1 MLFLKRLKKSFL
13 SLMLVNVA
21 LMGVVGSTA
30 AESSA
35 AGAENTTE
43 DPIFSF
49 MSISDTHSDTGKTV
63 KAVTDAVNN
72 NASAI
77 VLSGDITNLGD
88 SGEYDAIINAV
99 NSVKDHPPVY
109 YGMGNHEYDWQ
120 SDFNVAKNRFI
131 QKAGIPENKV
141 YYHREIQGYDFIF
154 LGKDEK
160 PANTAYMSDE
170 QLAWLESTLAANAV
184 PDKPIFVFM
193 HEPIY
198 QTVSK
203 SYASDNYA
211 YNTSPQ
217 EQKLKHILEKYP
229 QAILTT
235 GHLHDDIKIP
245 GNMYT
250 EKFSALRDGAVLNS
264 QAMIFDVYKDKVHLK
279 GRDVNTQKTVWE
291 GTISLHP
298 NTTGMYEA
306 EESVFAYATAGDD
319 ILSGGKYVNMNHGSA
334 YIESLTVDGGASGG
348 NKILK
353 IRYATDAANATK
365 GLYVNGAKVQTLSFP
380 TTGSMSS
387 YNDLAVP
394 VELNPGPNNK
404 IVIKSDSNATGVN
417 IDKFQI
423 MDSADPRWMWGFNG
437 NGKDSIKYG
446 FNATLHGSAA
456 YDKTDKMEGSASLSL
471 NGADDDYAGANLVS
485 KKTDNVTLT
494 AWVKWNGATSGSQ
507 QILSN
512 GDGLSNGY
520 SIVLDHDH
528 GDKVSIAIN
537 GQTILGSQTALTA
550 GQWTNITAA
559 RRSGT
564 WELYT
569 NGKSTP
575 VTNNT
580 TAPSTPTTG
589 TYIGADGSGKQ
600 SFNGRIDAVRVY
612 NQALST
618 DQIMAIANETS
629 NVKLQSIEITKP
641 PTKLNYLHGD
651 WFNIEGLIVTGTY
664 SDGTTKEE
672 KVTVDNITGFNSS
685 ILKEGQQVTVT
696 LGGKT
701 ASFNVNILDVL
712 PGSAS
717 VPGRIEG
724 VNYNSKHGVLL
735 KNVPIPDGGP
745 TWMVN
750 YLIKGDWM
758 EYNVDVKSSGTYQVT
773 YRAGTAPGR
782 TGEVEFQVDGVPQT
796 KTSFSTS
803 GWYTFD
809 NKTDLVKLSEGPHKI
824 RLNVTEAFWILR
836 WFELTKVEDKT
847 LNSITVPA
855 PVTVPIG
862 TAKTAAALGL
872 PAKVA
877 LVTDGGDRDASVNW
891 DVNSANYDPTA
902 TTAQT
907 FTVTGKV
914 TLPIGVANPNSVPL
928 TTSISVSSKPAEL
941 VAHWKFDEGSGTTVG
956 DASGKGN
963 TGTLVNNP
971 AWNSSGKIGGAL
983 AFSGGSRAE
992 FNSSATLNK
1001 TGDESVSLWFK
1012 TSQPATGF
1020 TSIFRNSNR
1029 FTALQLAGGQARAA
1043 YWTNGSSGY
1052 KALYFPWTYNDNNWH
1067 HYAATYDHAQGLKIY
1082 VDGNLVAS
1090 KATDLGPLPT
1100 VTSKIVLG
1108 ATETGGEA
1116 YNGLLDDVR
1125 VFDLPLTQDEVR
1137 QLSDQQSPTTTDNA
1151 PSGSVN

>member
-1 MLFLKRLKKSFL
+1 MLFLKRLKKLFL

-21 LMGVVGSTA
+21 LAGVVGSTS

-49 MSISDTHSDTGKTV
+49 MSMSDTHSDTGKTA
-63 KAVTDAVNN
+63 KAVTEAKNN

-77 VLSGDITNLGD
+77 VLAGDITNVGD
-88 SGEYDAIINAV
+88 SGEYDAIKKAID
-99 NSVKDHPPVY
+99 SVKDHPPVY
-109 YGMGNHEYDWQ
+109 YAMGNHEYDWQ
-120 SDFNVAKNRFI
+120 SDYNVAKNRFI
-131 QKAGIPENKV
+131 EKAEIPEKKV
-141 YYHREIQGYDFIF
+141 YYHREIQDYDFIF
-154 LGKDEK
+154 LGYDTK
-160 PANTAYMSDE
+160 PSYYAYMSDE
-170 QLAWLESTLAANAV
+170 QLAWFERTLAANAE

-193 HEPIY
+193 HEPIH

-203 SYASDNYA
+203 SYSSNGYYQRTAQD
-211 YNTSPQ
+211 Q
-217 EQKLKHILEKYP
+217 EFRKILEKYP
-229 QAILTT
+229 QVILTT
-235 GHLHDDIKIP
+235 GHLHDDTKIQ
-245 GNMYT
+245 GNMFAD
-250 EKFSALRDGAVLNS
+250 KFTALRDGAVLNS
-264 QAMIFDVYKDKVHLK
+264 QAMMFDVYKDKVHIK
-279 GRDVNTQKTVWE
+279 GRDITTKKTIWE
-291 GTISLHP
+291 GTMSLHP
-298 NTTGMYEA
+298 NTTGMFEA
-306 EESVFAYATAGDD
+306 EDSVFANATSGND
-319 ILSGGKYVNMNHGSA
+319 INPSGGKYVNMNHGSA
-334 YIESLTVDGGASGG
+334 YIESLKVDGGASGG

-365 GLYVNGAKVQTLSFP
+365 GIYVNGAKVQTLSFP

-387 YNDLAVP
+387 YNELAVP

-404 IVIKSDSNATGVN
+404 IVIQSDGNAAGVN
-417 IDKFQI
+417 IDKIQI
-423 MDSADPRWMWGFNG
+423 MDGNKPRNMWGFNG
-437 NGKDSIKYG
+437 NGNDSIKNG
-446 FNATLHGSAA
+446 INATLHGSAA

-471 NGADDDYAGANLVS
+471 NGADGNYASADLVS
-485 KKTDNVTLT
+485 NKQNNLTLT

-520 SIVLDHDH
+520 SIVLDHDK

-537 GQTILGSQTALTA
+537 GQTILGSQTALTP

-564 WELYT
+564 WELYI

-580 TAPSTPTTG
+580 TDPSKPTTG
-589 TYIGADGSGKQ
+589 TYIGADSRGQQ

-629 NVKLQSIEITKP
+629 DVKLQSIEITKL
-641 PTKLNYLHGD
+641 PTKLNYLLGD
-651 WFNIEGLIVTGTY
+651 GVNIDGLVVTGTY
-664 SDGTTKEE
+664 SDGTTKVEN
-672 KVTVDNITGFNSS
+672 VTDDNITGFNSS
-685 ILKEGQQVTVT
+685 TLKEGAPITVTV
-696 LGGKT
+696 GGKT
-701 ASFNVNILDVL
+701 ASFNVNILDVM

-724 VNYNSKHGVLL
+724 VNYNSKKPDSVFR
-735 KNVPIPDGGP
+735 NFPNNDGGRAWIV
-745 TWMVN
+745 TS
-750 YLIKGDWM
+750 IEKDDWM
-758 EYNVDVKSSGTYQVT
+758 EYNVDVAKSGFYQVN
-773 YRAGTAPGR
+773 YRVATWRPA
-782 TGEVEFQVDGVPQT
+782 EVEFQVDGVPQT
-796 KTSFSTS
+796 RTPFSTGS
-803 GWYTFD
+803 WRYDTFSD
-809 NKTDLVKLSEGPHKI
+809 TVKLSEGSHKI
-824 RLNVTEAFWILR
+824 RLNSNTGFWRLN
-836 WFELTKVEDKT
+836 WFELTEVQEKK

-872 PAKVA
+872 PEKVA
-877 LVTDGGDRDASVNW
+877 LVTDGGNVDASVNW
-891 DVNSANYDPTA
+891 DVNSANYDPSA

-907 FTVTGKV
+907 FTVTGEV
-914 TLPIGVANPNSVPL
+914 TLPIGVTNPNNVPL
-928 TTSISVSSKPAEL
+928 TISMSVTAKPAEL
-941 VAHWKFDEGSGTTVG
+941 AAHWKFDEGTGTTVG

-971 AWNSSGKIGGAL
+971 TWNSSGKIGGAL

-992 FNSSATLNK
+992 FSSSATLNQ
-1001 TGDESVSLWFK
+1001 TGNESVSFWFK
-1012 TSQPATGF
+1012 TSQPAAGTV
-1020 TSIFRNSNR
+1020 SIFRHSNR

-1043 YWTNGSSGY
+1043 YWTNGSSSY
-1052 KALYFPWTYNDNNWH
+1052 KALSFPWTYNDNNWH
-1067 HYAATYDHAQGLKIY
+1067 HYAATYDQAQGLKIY

-1090 KATDLGPLPT
+1090 KATDVGPLPT

-1125 VFDLPLTQDEVR
+1125 VYSGALTQDQVT
-1137 QLSDQQSPTTTDNA
+1137 QLSDQQLPTTTDNA

>member
-1 MLFLKRLKKSFL
+1 MLFLKRLKKPFL
-13 SLMLVNVA
+13 SLMLVNLA
-21 LMGVVGSTA
+21 LTGVVGITS

-35 AGAENTTE
+35 AGVENTTE

-77 VLSGDITNLGD
+77 VLSGDITNVGD
-88 SGEYDAIINAV
+88 SGEYDAIRNAV

-109 YGMGNHEYDWQ
+109 YAIGNHEYDWQ

-141 YYHREIQGYDFIF
+141 YYHREVQGYDFIF
-154 LGKDEK
+154 LGRDEK
-160 PANTAYMSDE
+160 PINYSYMSNE

-184 PDKPIFVFM
+184 PDKPIFVFA

-211 YNTSPQ
+211 YASNPQ

-229 QAILTT
+229 QVVLTT

-245 GNMYT
+245 GNLYS

-264 QAMIFDVYKDKVHLK
+264 QAMIFEVYKDKVHLK
-279 GRDVNTQKTVWE
+279 GRDVNTKKTVWE
-291 GTISLHP
+291 ATISMHP

-306 EESVFAYATAGDD
+306 EESVFAYATSGDD
-319 ILSGGKYVNMNHGSA
+319 INLSGGKYVNMNHGSA
-334 YIESLTVDGGASGG
+334 YIESHKVDGGDSGG

-353 IRYATDAANATK
+353 IRYATDAANVAK

-380 TTGSMSS
+380 TTGGMNS

-404 IVIKSDSNATGVN
+404 IVIKSDGNAASVN
-417 IDKFQI
+417 IDKIQI
-423 MDSADPRWMWGFNG
+423 MDSNKPRSMWGFNG
-437 NGKDSIKYG
+437 NGNNSIKNG
-446 FNATLHGSAA
+446 INATLHGSAVS
-456 YDKTDKMEGSASLSL
+456 DKTDKMEGSASLSL
-471 NGADDDYAGANLVS
+471 NGAEGNYASADLASNKQNNL
-485 KKTDNVTLT
+485 TLS
-494 AWVKWNGATSGSQ
+494 AWVKWNGETSESQ

-520 SIVLDHDH
+520 SIVLDHEK
-528 GDKVSIAIN
+528 GDKVSIVIN

-550 GQWTNITAA
+550 GQWTNITAE
-559 RRSGT
+559 RRNGT
-564 WELYT
+564 WELYI

-580 TAPSTPTTG
+580 TDPSKPTTG
-589 TYIGADGSGKQ
+589 TYIGADSRGQQ
-600 SFNGRIDAVRVY
+600 SFNGRIDAVRIY

-618 DQIMAIANETS
+618 DQIMAMANETS
-629 NVKLQSIEITKP
+629 DVKLQSLEITKL
-641 PTKLNYLHGD
+641 PTKLNYLPGD
-651 WFNIEGLIVTGTY
+651 WLNIDGLIVTGTY
-664 SDGTTKEE
+664 SDGTTKVEN
-672 KVTVDNITGFNSS
+672 VTVDNITGFNSS
-685 ILKEGQQVTVT
+685 ILNEGQQVTVA

-701 ASFNVNILDVL
+701 ANFNVNILDVL

-724 VNYNSKHGVLL
+724 VSYNSKQGILL
-735 KNVPIPDGGP
+735 KNLPANDGAL
-745 TWMVN
+745 TWMVHPLN
-750 YLIKGDWM
+750 KGDWM
-758 EYNVDVKSSGTYQVT
+758 EYKVDVKSSGTYQLA
-773 YRAGTAPGR
+773 YRVGTAPDK
-782 TGEVEFQVDGVPQT
+782 TGEVEFLVDGVPQT
-796 KTSFSTS
+796 KTSFSNTG
-803 GWYTFD
+803 GWYTWGNRTAD
-809 NKTDLVKLSEGPHKI
+809 YVKLSEGPHKI
-824 RLNVTEAFWILR
+824 RLNVTEAYWTLR

-855 PVTVPIG
+855 DLTDVAIETV
-862 TAKTAAALGL
+862 KTAEALGL
-872 PAKVA
+872 PPKVA
-877 LVTDGGDRDASVNW
+877 LVTDRGNVDASVNW
-891 DVNSANYDPTA
+891 DVNSASYDPTA
-902 TTAQT
+902 PTAQN

-914 TLPIGVANPNSVPL
+914 TLPIGVTNPKSIPL
-928 TTSISVSSKPAEL
+928 TTSISVSTRAAEL

-956 DASGKGN
+956 DSSGNGN
-963 TGTLVNNP
+963 NGTLVNNP
-971 AWNSSGKIGGAL
+971 TWTDSGKGGAL

-1001 TGDESVSLWFK
+1001 TGDESVSFWFK
-1012 TSQPATGF
+1012 TSQPATGT
-1020 TSIFRNSNR
+1020 TSIFRQSNR
-1029 FTALQLAGGQARAA
+1029 FTALQLASGQARVA
-1043 YWTNGSSGY
+1043 YWPNASSSY
-1052 KALYFPWTYNDNNWH
+1052 KALYTPWTYNDNNWH
-1067 HYAATYDHAQGLKIY
+1067 HYAATYDHLNGLKIY

-1090 KATDLGPLPT
+1090 NTTNLGPLPT
-1100 VTSKIVLG
+1100 VTSKIMMG
-1108 ATETGGEA
+1108 ANETGGEA
-1116 YNGLLDDVR
+1116 YNGLLDEVR
-1125 VFDLPLTQDEVR
+1125 VFDLALTQDEIR
-1137 QLSDQQSPTTTDNA
+1137 QLCDQQP
-1151 PSGSVN
+1151 